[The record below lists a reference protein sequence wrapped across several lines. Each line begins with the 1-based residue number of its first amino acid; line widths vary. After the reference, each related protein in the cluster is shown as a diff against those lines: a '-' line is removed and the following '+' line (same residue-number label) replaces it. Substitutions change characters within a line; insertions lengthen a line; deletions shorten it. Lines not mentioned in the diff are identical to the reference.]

1 MSGPGDP
8 LLLFS
13 ILIFSG
19 LALSILTFELVLRR
33 VDIFDPVVLF
43 TAFYALFVL
52 PLPIRAY
59 ITDRVEGN
67 ITPYLNNLY
76 PFLSLAVLLSA
87 LGLLVLV
94 VVYHSPIVP
103 VLAGRIPLPPPS
115 SPRGSSCAFWF
126 LIFLSG
132 FLIALLSYSVGGL
145 DVLLSKGYEASAELF
160 GRGYLA
166 IGFPWGFVASL
177 FLLLHYALKPRLRY
191 LLGFGILFALMVF
204 IQLIMGN
211 RSLIL
216 TATLATLIFVH
227 YAIRKFRSWEFLTLA
242 AMAFLGLNL
251 YGFLRSSDYEGI
263 GGFLTKTH
271 EQFVQLL
278 ESNELSKSLF
288 YTVTIGEFVVP
299 FETLPQMIRTVG
311 GEINPLWGLSFVRA
325 PLYYIP
331 SAIFSERPLP
341 LANWYM
347 QEFYGTEFGLNEG
360 RQFFILAEGYL
371 NFGVA
376 GVFVVMVIW
385 GIFLGLLR
393 EFKARARG
401 EPGALLLYSVTL
413 AFIFRAVAG
422 DFASLVVGLP
432 SQNLFPALL
441 GVLIATRFRRWRR
454 VRKRELASLH
464 PKGGEAS

>member
-8 LLLFS
+8 LLLLS
-13 ILIFSG
+13 ILVFSG
-19 LALSILTFELVLRR
+19 LTLLVLTFELVLRR
-33 VDIFDPVVLF
+33 EDLFDPVVLF

-59 ITDRVEGN
+59 MTDRVEGN
-67 ITPYLNNLY
+67 ITPYLSDLY
-76 PFLSLAVLLSA
+76 PYLPFAVLLSA
-87 LGLLVLV
+87 LGLLILV

-103 VLAGRIPLPPPS
+103 ALAGRIPLPPPAS
-115 SPRGSSCAFWF
+115 LRGSSRAFWF
-126 LIFLSG
+126 LILFSG
-132 FLIALLSYSVGGL
+132 FLIALLSRSVGGL
-145 DVLLSKGYEASAELF
+145 DALLSKGYGASAELF

-177 FLLLHYALKPRLRY
+177 FLLHRYALKPRLRY
-191 LLGFGILFALMVF
+191 LLGFGMLFALMVF

-211 RSLIL
+211 RGLIL
-216 TATLATLIFVH
+216 TATLATLMFVH
-227 YAIRKFRSWEFLTLA
+227 YVIRKFRRWELLSLA
-242 AMAFLGLNL
+242 ALTFIGLNL
-251 YGFLRSSDYEGI
+251 YGFLRSSGYEGI
-263 GGFLTKTH
+263 GGFLTKTR
-271 EQFVQLL
+271 EQFVQL
-278 ESNELSKSLF
+278 SGSSELNKSLF
-288 YTVTIGEFVVP
+288 YTVSTGEFVVP

-311 GEINPLWGLSFVRA
+311 NEINPLWGLSFVRA

-376 GVFVVMVIW
+376 GAFIVMVIW

-401 EPGALLLYSVTL
+401 EPGALLLYSVVL
-413 AFIFRAVAG
+413 AFVFRAIAG
-422 DFASLVVGLP
+422 DFTSLVVGLP
-432 SQNLFPALL
+432 TQNLIPALL
-441 GVLIATRFRRWRR
+441 GVLISTNFHTWRI
-454 VRKRELASLH
+454 LH
-464 PKGGEAS
+464 MEKLLKGRGLL

>member
-8 LLLFS
+8 LLLLS
-13 ILIFSG
+13 ILVFFG
-19 LALSILTFELVLRR
+19 LTLSVLTFELVLRR
-33 VDIFDPVVLF
+33 KDLFDPVILF
-43 TAFYALFVL
+43 TVFYALFVL

-59 ITDRVEGN
+59 LTDEIEGN
-67 ITPYLNNLY
+67 VTPYLNDLY
-76 PFLSLAVLLSA
+76 PYLSLAVLLSA
-87 LGLLVLV
+87 LGLLILV
-94 VVYHSPIVP
+94 VIYHSPIVP
-103 VLAGRIPLPPPS
+103 ALASRIPLPPPAS
-115 SPRGSSCAFWF
+115 LRGSSRAFWL

-132 FLIALLSYSVGGL
+132 CLIAALSRSVGGL
-145 DVLLSKGYEASAELF
+145 DVLLSKGYGASAELF

-177 FLLLHYALKPRLRY
+177 FLLHRYALRPRLRY
-191 LLGFGILFALMVF
+191 LLGFGMLFALMVF

-227 YAIRKFRSWEFLTLA
+227 YTIRKFHRWELLSLA
-242 AMAFLGLNL
+242 VFAFASLNL

-263 GGFLTKTH
+263 GGFLTKTR
-271 EQFVQLL
+271 EQFMQLS
-278 ESNELSKSLF
+278 ESGSLSKSLL

-311 GEINPLWGLSFVRA
+311 NEINPFWGLSFVRA

-331 SAIFSERPLP
+331 SAIFPERPLP
-341 LANWYM
+341 LTNWYM
-347 QEFYGTEFGLNEG
+347 QEFYGPEFGLNEG
-360 RQFFILAEGYL
+360 RAFFILAEGYL

-376 GVFVVMVIW
+376 GIFIVMVIW

-401 EPGALLLYSVTL
+401 EPGALLLYSVVL
-413 AFIFRAVAG
+413 AFVFRAIAG

-432 SQNLFPALL
+432 TQNLIPALL
-441 GVLIATRFRRWRR
+441 GVLVSTNFHAWRVPRRDR
-454 VRKRELASLH
+454 L
-464 PKGGEAS
+464 PKGGGLS